1 MSQKPGDVDACRVP
15 SSWRALPTGRRERRP
30 PSPGAG
36 IRPDALPSLSPS
48 DALSRKRPLCPQ
60 IFTYS
65 GFLLSGVQLHARTR
79 SARLRESVSIWRALS
94 AVLFPSGISGRPGAA
109 VMVRLLIVRKER
121 DAPGSPARGIDR
133 GETAAQVLS
142 LCPSVCTIRDELP
155 RLYSYSPETPARV
168 CERLRVFCGVPSCRS
183 CREER
188 KPRRQALSRPH
199 CLNPR
204 APRLCPQLHACE
216 PVRSRG
222 YVCIL

>member
-1 MSQKPGDVDACRVP
+1 MTSCAVAMPCISAGRGEQRRQGIERTPRQPLRIARIRGFGSQ
-15 SSWRALPTGRRERRP
+15 
-30 PSPGAG
+30 
-36 IRPDALPSLSPS
+36 
-48 DALSRKRPLCPQ
+48 
-60 IFTYS
+60 
-65 GFLLSGVQLHARTR
+65 GVQLHARTR

-183 CREER
+183 CREEK

-204 APRLCPQLHACE
+204 ACAMPSASRLRACPLPWVCLYPLSHCPRMREALRAW
-216 PVRSRG
+216 
-222 YVCIL
+222 

>member
-1 MSQKPGDVDACRVP
+1 MPRIRESLRKRRALKAGGGVDACRVP
-15 SSWRALPTGRRERRP
+15 SSWRALPTERRERRP
-30 PSPGAG
+30 PSPGSG
-36 IRPDALPSLSPS
+36 FRPDAPPSLSPS

-142 LCPSVCTIRDELP
+142 LCPSACAIRDELP
-155 RLYSYSPETPARV
+155 RGYSYA
-168 CERLRVFCGVPSCRS
+168 
-183 CREER
+183 
-188 KPRRQALSRPH
+188 A
-199 CLNPR
+199 
-204 APRLCPQLHACE
+204 
-216 PVRSRG
+216 
-222 YVCIL
+222 

>member
-1 MSQKPGDVDACRVP
+1 MVDVLRCRHAVHSAGRGEQRRQGIERTP
-15 SSWRALPTGRRERRP
+15 RQPPQNRA
-30 PSPGAG
+30 
-36 IRPDALPSLSPS
+36 
-48 DALSRKRPLCPQ
+48 
-60 IFTYS
+60 YS

-94 AVLFPSGISGRPGAA
+94 AVLFPSGISGRPRRCRHGSAA
-109 VMVRLLIVRKER
+109 DCPE
-121 DAPGSPARGIDR
+121 
-133 GETAAQVLS
+133 GETPQAPQPVGLTGERLPPKSSACAPQS
-142 LCPSVCTIRDELP
+142 APFAMNCRGCTVTALKRLP
-155 RLYSYSPETPARV
+155 RV